1 MRGSKD
7 ATKETEEDANWFQT
21 HYDLKPDGETF
32 ALHYDA
38 DFHSR
43 KYELLEVSDDVYEQ
57 LMDTNGDEDTP
68 TTIEFK
74 GEPDEEAV
82 LCTKTKTF
90 VVKRVETSN
99 TLLLCAPPGALDD
112 GTIEVDENGR
122 KIAKTHAQVSSHL
135 DLTEIAPR
143 LDKLKMM
150 LEKKFM
156 LRKSSVEEEQE
167 EEEEGTAD
175 GDETSYGFDFLLS
188 KVQASEMELKNALE
202 NPSSLINAVKVGEN
216 RWRGIDEEAIEYVL
230 GIVMASAVE
239 SGKYDFSRK
248 ESVEITAPEAF
259 EFTDKKFPIE
269 VLDFVLRKFGFN
281 NSTTTTTTT
290 TTTTSVGKKRE
301 REGEEEEE
309 GGEKAAT
316 SSSSTAKD
324 LVVQFKLERYIKHR
338 FEQNAKFNYIEVINA
353 VNEEITVDEFKID
366 IVKKGEEKEEEDA
379 KTTMDACTALFA
391 GLAFFASENDYKRNI
406 ASALVANAMPRE
418 PKDRFMELWKSK
430 PKWLLSELEP
440 YLEGMVKTPGM
451 TQEAMLL
458 KYCRVST
465 NTKAGAGDLYSKR

>member
-156 LRKSSVEEEQE
+156 LRKSSVEEQE

-259 EFTDKKFPIE
+259 EFTEKKFPME
-269 VLDFVLRKFGFN
+269 VLDLVLKKFGFTN
-281 NSTTTTTTT
+281 NNMNSTLL
-290 TTTTSVGKKRE
+290 GKKRA
-301 REGEEEEE
+301 REEE
-309 GGEKAAT
+309 GGGEQEQERGVKT
-316 SSSSTAKD
+316 TKD
-324 LVVQFKLERYIKHR
+324 LVVRFKLERYIKHR
-338 FEQNAKFNYIEVINA
+338 FEQNAKFNYLEAINA
-353 VNEEITVDEFKID
+353 VNEEIIIDEFKID
-366 IVKKGEEKEEEDA
+366 IDEDKK
-379 KTTMDACTALFA
+379 TMDALFA
-391 GLAFFASENDYKRNI
+391 GLAFFASENEFKRNV
-406 ASALVANAMPRE
+406 ASAFVANAMPRE
-418 PKDRFMELWKSK
+418 PKDRFAVLWKSK
-430 PKWLLSELEP
+430 PKWLLTELEP

-451 TQEAMLL
+451 TREAMLL
-458 KYCRVST
+458 KYCRVSSGS
-465 NTKAGAGDLYSKR
+465 KKMGGIGGDFYSKR

>member
-7 ATKETEEDANWFQT
+7 TTKETEEDANWFQT

-150 LEKKFM
+150 LEKFKKAVYMKLKEKQFT
-156 LRKSSVEEEQE
+156 LTQIKRKMK
-167 EEEEGTAD
+167 
-175 GDETSYGFDFLLS
+175 L
-188 KVQASEMELKNALE
+188 
-202 NPSSLINAVKVGEN
+202 
-216 RWRGIDEEAIEYVL
+216 VL
-230 GIVMASAVE
+230 
-239 SGKYDFSRK
+239 
-248 ESVEITAPEAF
+248 
-259 EFTDKKFPIE
+259 
-269 VLDFVLRKFGFN
+269 
-281 NSTTTTTTT
+281 
-290 TTTTSVGKKRE
+290 
-301 REGEEEEE
+301 
-309 GGEKAAT
+309 
-316 SSSSTAKD
+316 
-324 LVVQFKLERYIKHR
+324 
-338 FEQNAKFNYIEVINA
+338 
-353 VNEEITVDEFKID
+353 
-366 IVKKGEEKEEEDA
+366 
-379 KTTMDACTALFA
+379 
-391 GLAFFASENDYKRNI
+391 
-406 ASALVANAMPRE
+406 
-418 PKDRFMELWKSK
+418 
-430 PKWLLSELEP
+430 
-440 YLEGMVKTPGM
+440 
-451 TQEAMLL
+451 
-458 KYCRVST
+458 
-465 NTKAGAGDLYSKR
+465 